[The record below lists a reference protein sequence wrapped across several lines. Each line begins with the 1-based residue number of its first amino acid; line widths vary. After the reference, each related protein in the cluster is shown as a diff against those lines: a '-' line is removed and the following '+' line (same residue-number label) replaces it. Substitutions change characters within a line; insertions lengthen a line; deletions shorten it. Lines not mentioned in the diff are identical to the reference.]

1 MEPLPNSIILL
12 VEDDLAWQVMLSNL
26 CQAEGFRVIQAFDAI
41 AALLHIQDTSS
52 LPMLAIVDLELRNS
66 VSQQDYAGLYL
77 LTSLRDRGIYAIVV
91 SGHIPAAQDALMGR
105 PEIQRLV
112 DKAHFSA
119 NENFGHDVFMP
130 WVCEAM
136 AYAEAARHAEG
147 QLPEQLVR
155 LRRLSHSL
163 DDEV

>member
-1 MEPLPNSIILL
+1 MEHLHKPTILL
-12 VEDDLAWQVMLSNL
+12 VEDERPWQTMLTTL
-26 CQAEGFRVIQAFDAI
+26 CQAEGFRVVQAYDAI
-41 AALLHIQDTSS
+41 AALHHVQGTAPI
-52 LPMLAIVDLELRNS
+52 PMLAIVDLELRS
-66 VSQQDYAGLYL
+66 SASQQDYAGLQL
-77 LTSLRDRGIYAIVV
+77 LTALRDRGIYAIVV
-91 SGHIPAAQDALMGR
+91 SGHIPSAQNALMGR
-105 PEIQRLV
+105 PEIRRLV

-119 NENFGHDVFMP
+119 DENFGHDVFIP

-163 DDEV
+163 DDHA